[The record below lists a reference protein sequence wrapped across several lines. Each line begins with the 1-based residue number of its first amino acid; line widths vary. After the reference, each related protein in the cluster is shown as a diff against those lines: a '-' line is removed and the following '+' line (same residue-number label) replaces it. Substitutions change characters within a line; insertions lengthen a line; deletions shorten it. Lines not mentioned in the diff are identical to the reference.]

1 MQEILL
7 KIGYLERNY
16 QKALKI
22 FNIYV
27 FRTQSIF
34 MNKIMKN
41 KRGLELVISPSSGYK
56 KSSEK
61 FPFISDVLP
70 DLV

>member
-41 KRGLELVISPSSGYK
+41 KRGLELVISPSSVYK

-70 DLV
+70 DQV